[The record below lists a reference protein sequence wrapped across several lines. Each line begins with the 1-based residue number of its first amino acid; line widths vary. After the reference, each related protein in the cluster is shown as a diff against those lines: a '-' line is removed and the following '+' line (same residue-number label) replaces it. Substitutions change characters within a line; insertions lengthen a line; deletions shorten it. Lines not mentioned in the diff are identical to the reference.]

1 MRKNPISKLSSN
13 FFNNGG
19 DDITSLLGQ
28 RSGNFMFGN
37 YLFLLDDLSDEKTFT
52 AIADLTRF
60 VADESNQGKTLNI
73 LINSGGGNVMLM
85 NTIIGLINTAKLA
98 NIEVRTYVLGMA
110 GSAASVIAIQGDYRL
125 MSRNAI
131 HFVHFGT
138 IPQFLTK
145 HTEIIK
151 SSNFAS
157 RLQKQAVD
165 AYLQFCPNL
174 TKETYL
180 KITED
185 EMGYLFSDDC
195 LSYGLCDNILEDDLD
210 ELIVQKKKFEECQEK
225 VIDMMK
231 ESDKEQKK
239 KRKTT
244 SNKRKTKK
252 N

>member
-1 MRKNPISKLSSN
+1 MTALNPMKLSQV
-13 FFNNGG
+13 FRGP
-19 DDITSLLGQ
+19 DDNLFPLTQ
-28 RSGNFMFGN
+28 RSGNFMYGN

-60 VADESNQGKTLNI
+60 VADPSNSDQTLNI

-98 NIEVRTYVLGMA
+98 GMEVRTYVLGMA
-110 GSAASVIAIQGDYRL
+110 GSAASVIAIQGTERL

-145 HTEIIK
+145 HTEIGK
-151 SSNFAS
+151 ASNFAS
-157 RLQKQAVD
+157 RLQQQAVE
-165 AYLQFCPNL
+165 AYLRFCPRL

-180 KITED
+180 QITED

-195 LSYGLCDNILEDDLD
+195 LKYGLCDSILEDDLD
-210 ELIVQKKKFEECQEK
+210 EMQADRLDFEECHAKAIELFEK
-225 VIDMMK
+225 K
-231 ESDKEQKK
+231 KEQRSK
-239 KRKTT
+239 KRVQIV
-244 SNKRKTKK
+244 KK
-252 N
+252 SKKSKK

>member
-1 MRKNPISKLSSN
+1 MRQNPMNKMIGG
-13 FFNNGG
+13 FGG
-19 DDITSLLGQ
+19 DDNIPTLFPQ
-28 RSGNFMFGN
+28 RSGNFMYGN
-37 YLFLLDDLSDEKTFT
+37 YLFLLDDLTDEKTFT

-60 VADESNQGKTLNI
+60 VSEDSNQNKTLNI

-98 NIEVRTYVLGMA
+98 GIEVRTYVLGMA
-110 GSAASVIAIQGDYRL
+110 GSAASVIAIQGNTRL

-145 HTEIIK
+145 HTEIGK
-151 SSNFAS
+151 ASKFAS
-157 RLQKQAVD
+157 KLQKQAVE

-174 TKETYL
+174 TEETYL

-195 LSYGLCDNILEDDLD
+195 LAYGLCDSIIEDDLD
-210 ELIVQKKKFEECQEK
+210 DVLKQQEEIDKCHQKALEYYEK
-225 VIDMMK
+225 HL
-231 ESDKEQKK
+231 ENQ
-239 KRKTT
+239 
-244 SNKRKTKK
+244 TKK
-252 N
+252 EKAHKKASKKVK